1 MTSDILKK
9 PSLWPICLWVNLLRL
24 FARLPYNLQIGIG
37 AFFGWVLYHLARDRR
52 HVTEVNIR
60 LCFPE
65 LSPEAQRKRVRAVF
79 HHNGIG
85 VMEAAMAWWAPISWF
100 QEKVTLKGKE
110 HLDKALAQGKGVIML
125 GAHFSTLD
133 LGGLLFSFH
142 YPLNTLYRPNNNPYL
157 DQVICNG
164 RSRFTHNI
172 DRSDFRSVIRKLKAN
187 AIIWYAPDQ
196 DFGMKQSVF
205 VPFFG
210 VPAATLTATTRLT
223 KLNGSPVLMLSQH
236 RLADGRYELELFPI
250 IEPFPTGDEIAD
262 ATRINEEI
270 ERAIRK
276 DPEQYMWV
284 HRRFKSHPKGKNY
297 LYTQANKNRSAD

>member
-1 MTSDILKK
+1 MTSEILKK
-9 PSLWPICLWVNLLRL
+9 PSLWPISLWVNILRL
-24 FARLPYNLQIGIG
+24 LARLPYNLQMHIG

-85 VMEAAMAWWAPISWF
+85 IMEAAMAWWAPISWF
-100 QEKVTLKGKE
+100 QDKVTLKGKE

-133 LGGLLFSFH
+133 LGGLLFSYH
-142 YPLNTLYRPNNNPYL
+142 YTLNTLYRPNNNPYL

-172 DRSDFRSVIRKLKAN
+172 DRSDFRSVIRKLKSN
-187 AIIWYAPDQ
+187 EIIWYAPDQ

-205 VPFFG
+205 VTFFG

-223 KLNGSPVLMLSQH
+223 KLNGSPVLMLAQH
-236 RLADGRYELELFPI
+236 RLSDGRYELELFPI

-297 LYTQANKNRSAD
+297 LYRQPK